1 MAPVLYNTW
10 EISVIYYN
18 FWEKI
23 FDISNFTKI
32 LNKEHSSYLLLKM
45 QNMVL
50 IIIFKSAACVAYK
63 QDFIKLEK
71 TAYFGSY
78 GSKKLLNQDVS

>member
-1 MAPVLYNTW
+1 
-10 EISVIYYN
+10 
-18 FWEKI
+18 
-23 FDISNFTKI
+23 
-32 LNKEHSSYLLLKM
+32 
-45 QNMVL
+45 MVL

-78 GSKKLLNQDVS
+78 GSTKLLNQDVS